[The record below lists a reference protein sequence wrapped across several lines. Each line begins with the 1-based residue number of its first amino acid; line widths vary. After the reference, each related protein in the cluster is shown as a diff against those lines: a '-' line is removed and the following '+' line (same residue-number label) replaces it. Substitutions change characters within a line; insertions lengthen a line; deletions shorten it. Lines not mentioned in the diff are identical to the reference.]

1 MAKGAVSKATIE
13 AKLLEVFEGAFKWD
27 KEIRIPMVE
36 DGTEIQIK
44 ITMTCAKTN
53 VEPGSDVAVPGVVKA
68 TTSASFPEPVQ
79 KETVKIEAT
88 EEEKA
93 KVLDLMSQLNLI

>member
-1 MAKGAVSKATIE
+1 MAKGAISKATIE
-13 AKLLEVFEGAFKWD
+13 AKLLEVFEGAFKYD

-53 VEPGSDVAVPGVVKA
+53 VEPGGDIAVPGVVK
-68 TTSASFPEPVQ
+68 TTASASFPEPVQ

-93 KVLDLMSQLNLI
+93 KVLDLMSQLGL

>member
-1 MAKGAVSKATIE
+1 MAKGAMSKATIE
-13 AKLLEVFEGAFKWD
+13 AKLLEIFEGAFKYD
-27 KEIRIPMVE
+27 KEIRIPMIE

-93 KVLDLMSQLNLI
+93 KVLDLMSQLGL

>member
-13 AKLLEVFEGAFKWD
+13 AKLLEIFEGAFKYD
-27 KEIRIPMVE
+27 KEIRIPMIE

-53 VEPGSDVAVPGVVKA
+53 VEPGGDVAVPGVVKA
-68 TTSASFPEPVQ
+68 TASSSFPEPVQ

-93 KVLDLMSQLNLI
+93 KVLDLMSQLGL

>member
-13 AKLLEVFEGAFKWD
+13 AKLLEIFEGAFKWD

-93 KVLDLMSQLNLI
+93 KVLDLMSQLGL

>member
-1 MAKGAVSKATIE
+1 MAKGAMSKATIE
-13 AKLLEVFEGAFKWD
+13 AKLLEIFEGAFKYD
-27 KEIRIPMVE
+27 KEIRIPMIE

-53 VEPGSDVAVPGVVKA
+53 VEPGGDVAVPGVVKA
-68 TTSASFPEPVQ
+68 TASASFPEPVQ

-93 KVLDLMSQLNLI
+93 KVLDLMSQLGL

>member
-1 MAKGAVSKATIE
+1 MAKGAMSKATIE
-13 AKLLEVFEGAFKWD
+13 AKLLEIFEGAFKYD
-27 KEIRIPMVE
+27 KEIRIPMIE

-93 KVLDLMSQLNLI
+93 KVLELMSQLGL

>member
-13 AKLLEVFEGAFKWD
+13 AKLLEVFEGAFKYD

-44 ITMTCAKTN
+44 ITMTCAKAN
-53 VEPGSDVAVPGVVKA
+53 VEPGGDVAVPGVVKA
-68 TTSASFPEPVQ
+68 TASASFPEPVQ
-79 KETVKIEAT
+79 KETIKIEAT

-93 KVLDLMSQLNLI
+93 KVLDLMSQLGL